1 MKIIKLTP
9 SQHKEGRWLVWL
21 ESGDLLRVSQN
32 EVADFGLY
40 QDMEL
45 DAETLARL
53 ESAAETSAMKNKALD
68 ALSSRPMS
76 RRELVNKLTVKPRR
90 SRSEND
96 DSSLTDDESLHT
108 RAESVADR
116 LEELGLLNDESYAV
130 QVAKHY
136 AAKGYGTHKVRDE
149 LFRRG
154 VPREYWDVALESLDD
169 PAPFLDAFLEKKLR
183 GKESDR
189 AELKRAA
196 DALARR
202 GFFWEDVS
210 AALARRGEYSED

>member
-40 QDMEL
+40 QGMEL
-45 DAETLARL
+45 DGETLARL
-53 ESAAETSAMKNKALD
+53 ESAAETSAMKNKALN
-68 ALSSRPMS
+68 ALSARPMS
-76 RRELVNKLTVKPRR
+76 RRELVNKLTAKPRR
-90 SRSEND
+90 SRSEENPVP
-96 DSSLTDDESLHT
+96 SDDEAVHT

-136 AAKGYGTHKVRDE
+136 AAKGYGPHKVKDE

-154 VPREYWDVALESLDD
+154 VPREYWDTALENLDD
-169 PAPFLDAFLEKKLR
+169 PAPFLDSFLEKKLG
-183 GKESDR
+183 GKGSDR

-210 AALARRGEYSED
+210 AALARWGEYPED

>member
-21 ESGDLLRVSQN
+21 ESGDLLQVSQN

-40 QDMEL
+40 QEMEL

-76 RRELVNKLTVKPRR
+76 RRELVSKLTAKPRR
-90 SRSEND
+90 SRSEEAAP
-96 DSSLTDDESLHT
+96 SPSDDEAVHS

-116 LEELGLLNDESYAV
+116 LEELGLLNDESYAI

-136 AAKGYGTHKVRDE
+136 AAKGYGPHKVRDE

-154 VPREYWDVALESLDD
+154 VPREYWDAALESLDN

>member
-21 ESGDLLRVSQN
+21 ESGELLRVSQN

-40 QDMEL
+40 QDLDL
-45 DAETLARL
+45 DADTLARL
-53 ESAAETSAMKNKALD
+53 ETAADTSAMRSKALD
-68 ALSSRPMS
+68 ALSARPMS
-76 RRELVNKLTVKPRR
+76 RRELVNKLTTKPRR
-90 SRSEND
+90 KP
-96 DSSLTDDESLHT
+96 DESESSPEADDGDLHS
-108 RAESVADR
+108 RAEAVADR

-130 QVAKHY
+130 QVARHY
-136 AAKGYGTHKVRDE
+136 AAKGYGPHKVKDE

-154 VPREYWDVALESLDD
+154 VPREYWDAALDSLDD

-183 GKESDR
+183 GTDGGR

-202 GFFWEDVS
+202 GFHWEDVS
-210 AALARRGEYSED
+210 AALARRGEYPED

>member
-40 QDMEL
+40 QGMEL

-68 ALSSRPMS
+68 ALSARPMS
-76 RRELVNKLTVKPRR
+76 RRELVNKLTSKPRR
-90 SRSEND
+90 SHLEEDPALSD
-96 DSSLTDDESLHT
+96 DAAMHT

-136 AAKGYGTHKVRDE
+136 AAKGYGPHKVKDE

-154 VPREYWDVALESLDD
+154 VPREYWDTALENLDD
-169 PAPFLDAFLEKKLR
+169 PAPFLDSFLEKKLG
-183 GKESDR
+183 GKGSDR

-210 AALARRGEYSED
+210 AALARRGEYPED

>member
-21 ESGDLLRVSQN
+21 ESGELLRVSQN

-45 DAETLARL
+45 DADLLARL
-53 ESAAETSAMKNKALD
+53 ESAAETSAMKHKALD
-68 ALSSRPMS
+68 ALSARPMS
-76 RRELVNKLTVKPRR
+76 RRELVNKLTVKPRKKR
-90 SRSEND
+90 TDPDSPPEEDSE
-96 DSSLTDDESLHT
+96 ELHT

-116 LEELGLLNDESYAV
+116 LEELGLINDESYAV
-130 QVAKHY
+130 QVARHY
-136 AAKGYGTHKVRDE
+136 AAKGYGPHKVKDE

-154 VPREYWDVALESLDD
+154 VPREYWDGALDSLDN
-169 PAPFLDAFLEKKLR
+169 PAPYLDAFLEKKLR
-183 GKESDR
+183 GRENDR

-210 AALARRGEYSED
+210 AALARRGEYTED

>member
-68 ALSSRPMS
+68 ALSARPMS
-76 RRELVNKLTVKPRR
+76 RRELVNKLTAKPRR
-90 SRSEND
+90 SRSEED
-96 DSSLTDDESLHT
+96 PALSDDEAVHT
-108 RAESVADR
+108 RAELVADR

-136 AAKGYGTHKVRDE
+136 AAKGYGPHKVKDE

-154 VPREYWDVALESLDD
+154 VPREYWDTALENLDD
-169 PAPFLDAFLEKKLR
+169 PAPFLDSFLEKKLH
-183 GKESDR
+183 GKGSDR

-210 AALARRGEYSED
+210 AALARRGEYSDD